1 MFINSGTITQKE
13 LLSFTK
19 QVFQK
24 IGCSVKDAVQAAEIL
39 VRADMRGI
47 YSHGVNRLP
56 EYINLWRNERV
67 NIPSRLKIVRETLS
81 TALLDGDKGLGLVTA
96 PFAMNLAIEKAK
108 EVGSAWVS
116 VRNSY
121 HFGIAGYY
129 AMMALEHDMIG
140 IAMTN
145 ANPLVAPTY
154 SKKAALGTNP
164 YAIAFPTK
172 NENPFVA
179 DLATAP
185 INRGKLDEWD
195 ADGKEVPFGLVQ
207 DWEGKESNEANV
219 LSRDGAIKT
228 LGFDK
233 VHGEH
238 KGYCLSATVDILS
251 AVLSGANFGPM
262 VVPTLSYVQNQFNAK
277 DKGIGHL
284 FGAIRIDAF
293 QEADEFKS
301 SMDEWIQTFKNLPA
315 KEGKRVL
322 IPGEPELENEIFQ
335 ERNGISLPNY
345 VLKKL
350 ELISEEFHIT
360 QL

>member
-1 MFINSGTITQKE
+1 MFKNSRSVTQKE
-13 LLSFTK
+13 LLSFAK

-24 IGCSVKDAVQAAEIL
+24 MGCSVQDAVQAAEIL

-56 EYINLWRNERV
+56 EYINLWQNKRV
-67 NIPSRLKIVRETLS
+67 NIPSRIEIVRETLS
-81 TALLDGDKGLGLVTA
+81 TALIDGNKGLGLITA
-96 PFAMNLAIEKAK
+96 PYAMNLAIDKAK

-129 AMMALEHDMIG
+129 AMMALEQDMIG

-172 NENPFVA
+172 DENPFVA

-195 ADGKEVPFGLVQ
+195 AAGKEVPFGLVQ
-207 DWEGKESNEANV
+207 DRDGKESREANI
-219 LSRDGAIKT
+219 LSQNGAIKT
-228 LGFDK
+228 LGYDEA
-233 VHGEH
+233 HGEH
-238 KGYCLSATVDILS
+238 KGYCLGATIDILS

-277 DKGIGHL
+277 DNGIGHL

-293 QEADEFKS
+293 QEADEFKY
-301 SMDEWIQTFKNLPA
+301 SMDEWIRTFKNLPA
-315 KEGKRVL
+315 KEGSRVL
-322 IPGEPELENEIFQ
+322 IPGEPEFENEIYQ
-335 ERNGISLPNY
+335 EKNGISLPNY
-345 VLKKL
+345 VFEKL
-350 ELISEEFHIT
+350 EAISNRFEIT